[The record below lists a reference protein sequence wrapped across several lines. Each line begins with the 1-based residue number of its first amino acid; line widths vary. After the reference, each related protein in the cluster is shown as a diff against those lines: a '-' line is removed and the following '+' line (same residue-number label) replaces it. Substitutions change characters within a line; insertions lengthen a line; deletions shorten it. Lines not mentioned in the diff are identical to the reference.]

1 MKACLD
7 NKHERIVLLSS
18 QHKSK
23 QNTLNAFGYKVTSD
37 NEHFFRGTMWSKK
50 FDKLKY
56 NERFVIYV
64 ELVLKPSVK
73 QDSVLTSFRKSY

>member
-1 MKACLD
+1 
-7 NKHERIVLLSS
+7 
-18 QHKSK
+18 
-23 QNTLNAFGYKVTSD
+23 
-37 NEHFFRGTMWSKK
+37 MWSKK